1 MPPVQPPQGEVP
13 QANPLQGEAAQANE
27 TQAGVAQAKAP
38 RGEAAKAKAAS
49 LEGHPAHAPQAKAAS
64 AGAHPA
70 KAAGVFEALGEPV
83 RRRILELLADGE
95 RPVGPLV
102 AALRSL
108 APISQP
114 AVSQHL
120 RVLLAA
126 GLVTVRAAGTRRL
139 YALDADG
146 LNAARAWL
154 DRLADPLA
162 PFAQPLDA
170 LATEV
175 ARGRRADRTSAAS
188 TNAERANAERASG
201 ARANA
206 DKANADKANADSA
219 RADGATMVGG
229 PDRAGQDRR
238 PA

>member
-1 MPPVQPPQGEVP
+1 MPPGKAVQGKAVQGKAV
-13 QANPLQGEAAQANE
+13 QGK
-27 TQAGVAQAKAP
+27 T
-38 RGEAAKAKAAS
+38 
-49 LEGHPAHAPQAKAAS
+49 AS
-64 AGAHPA
+64 ARRPA
-70 KAAGVFEALGEPV
+70 ARAAGVFEALGEPV
-83 RRRILELLADGE
+83 RRRILELLAEGE

-120 RVLLAA
+120 KVLLAA
-126 GLVTVRAAGTRRL
+126 GLVSVRAAGTRRL
-139 YALDADG
+139 YALDTEG
-146 LNAARAWL
+146 LDAARMWL

-175 ARGRRADRTSAAS
+175 ARGRRARGS
-188 TNAERANAERASG
+188 
-201 ARANA
+201 
-206 DKANADKANADSA
+206 
-219 RADGATMVGG
+219 
-229 PDRAGQDRR
+229 DRAEHPPDVEHPPDAEHSLDAEHPPDAEHSLDAEHPPDAEEPPDVADRR